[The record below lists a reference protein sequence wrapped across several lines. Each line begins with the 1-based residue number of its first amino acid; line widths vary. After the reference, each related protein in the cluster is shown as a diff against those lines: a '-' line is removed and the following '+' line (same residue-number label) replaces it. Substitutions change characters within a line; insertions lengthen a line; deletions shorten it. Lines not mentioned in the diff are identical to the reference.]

1 MNWLKNIR
9 SSESGEKNWNMKV
22 VLRLEVA
29 LSWQV
34 ILKIAMLNS
43 GLVRGGSGGSAD
55 PPKILEPVEKKLEI
69 DILS

>member
-1 MNWLKNIR
+1 MSFTLLETTAFLGVKSWLNKNSI
-9 SSESGEKNWNMKV
+9 SYS
-22 VLRLEVA
+22 
-29 LSWQV
+29 
-34 ILKIAMLNS
+34 S

>member
-1 MNWLKNIR
+1 MLI
-9 SSESGEKNWNMKV
+9 
-22 VLRLEVA
+22 
-29 LSWQV
+29 LSNASAKQWP
-34 ILKIAMLNS
+34 S

>member
-1 MNWLKNIR
+1 MAKILSQNTEILWYFHVWCDSKHCFLKLNF
-9 SSESGEKNWNMKV
+9 
-22 VLRLEVA
+22 
-29 LSWQV
+29 QV
-34 ILKIAMLNS
+34 YVNS

>member
-1 MNWLKNIR
+1 MVKSN
-9 SSESGEKNWNMKV
+9 E
-22 VLRLEVA
+22 LRLK
-29 LSWQV
+29 LY
-34 ILKIAMLNS
+34 INS